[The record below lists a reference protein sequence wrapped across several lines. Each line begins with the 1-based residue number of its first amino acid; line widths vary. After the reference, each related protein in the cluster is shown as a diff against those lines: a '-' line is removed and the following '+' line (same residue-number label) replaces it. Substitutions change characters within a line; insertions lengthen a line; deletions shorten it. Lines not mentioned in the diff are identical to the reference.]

1 MADFFY
7 LYFCMAK
14 LVFMKYLFGILLLFS
29 LSVQA
34 QFQLSGIVKDANTT
48 LPLPFATISSAGGAY
63 TLSDVDGKFTINTL
77 APIREFTISYI
88 GYDKKTTSVENGKS
102 FYLIALQQ
110 NTNNLQE
117 VLIPRENPAVAII
130 RKAIA
135 LKEQN
140 DPQKRISAFEFK
152 CYNSLVITANPDSIS
167 AKIDTLITTK
177 KSIKIDSSNYKFK
190 KMIQNQHLF
199 QTEKVSLYQFKNNH
213 LKETI
218 LGSKMAGLKQ
228 PIYEILGF
236 KLQSFSI
243 YDSNYELF
251 ETKYNSPIAKDALKE
266 YKYQL
271 LDSTEIEGR
280 NVYLIHFKNK
290 KKNKV
295 KGLEGVLYIDQNT
308 FGIAKAIM
316 RIKGVLDI
324 SGTHEFNFLPQENI
338 WFPSKKSFKIVK
350 GNNDDK
356 LQLLGGTVQFEGDT
370 EKDFKPRKKGASD
383 FIYLF
388 SKSANFEIQLNQPV
402 ELKKGAIALEISK
415 EATDRND
422 EFWNTYR
429 KDSLDIRSKRT
440 YTVLDSISIKN
451 NFERKLTIGRRLING
466 FIPAGPIDLDLR
478 KFFSFNNYEGF
489 RIGLGGTTNDLFSKT
504 IRMET
509 YTAYGTKDGAF
520 KYNLGIGTRLSESTN
535 SWIGIAYTDDV
546 REIASTVY
554 AIEKRGFKIYDP
566 RPFNISTFYNY
577 KNWRAYFETKLI
589 PKTESIWEVA
599 TAKVEPKFGYSY
611 LVNGK
616 SYTNYNMT
624 TAMVSLKWSPFSDY
638 MQTPTGRVE
647 VEKRFPNFTFQLTKS
662 ITNGEL
668 NDFSFGKIDLKTEYE
683 KKQLNGQKTSIL
695 VQGGYAFGDLPLTHL
710 YSISPNNITKET
722 IMQRITI
729 AGKNSFETMFY
740 NEFFSSEY
748 LYFQIKHGFQRITLF
763 KKVKP
768 SFVFVTRMAWGN
780 LHHAE
785 RHIGLDFKTLNQ
797 GYFESGVELNQ
808 IYKGLGLV
816 GFYRYGPNGLLKL
829 EDNIAIKLS
838 YILDLGF

>member
-1 MADFFY
+1 
-7 LYFCMAK
+7 
-14 LVFMKYLFGILLLFS
+14 MKYIYSILFLFS
-29 LSVQA
+29 LSLQA
-34 QFQLSGIVKDANTT
+34 QFQLNGIVKDAKNANV
-48 LPLPFATISSAGGAY
+48 LPFASISTPLGQNTI
-63 TLSDVDGKFTINTL
+63 SDVDGKFTIVS
-77 APIREFTISYI
+77 IRPLSEFSISYI
-88 GYDKKTTSVENGKS
+88 GYEKKRIVVDKEKS
-102 FYLIALQQ
+102 FYPIFLEL
-110 NTNNLQE
+110 NTNHLQE

-130 RKAIA
+130 RKTIA
-135 LKEQN
+135 LKAQN
-140 DPQKRISAFEFK
+140 NPEKRIPAFEFK
-152 CYNSLVITANPDSIS
+152 CYNSLVITANPDSING
-167 AKIDTLITTK
+167 KIDTLITNK
-177 KSIKIDSSNYKFK
+177 KSVKIDSSNYKFK
-190 KMIQNQHLF
+190 KMIQKQHLF
-199 QTEKVSLYQFKNNH
+199 QTEKVSLYQYKNNH

-251 ETKYNSPIAKDALKE
+251 ETKYNSPIANDALKE

-271 LDSTEIEGR
+271 LDSTEIDGR
-280 NVYLIHFKNK
+280 SVYMIHFKNK
-290 KKNKV
+290 KKNRAQ
-295 KGLEGVLYIDQNT
+295 GLEGVLYIDQNT
-308 FGIAKAIM
+308 FAIAKAVM
-316 RIKGVLDI
+316 RIRGVLDI
-324 SGTHEFNFLPQENI
+324 SGTHDFRFLPHEKV
-338 WFPSKKSFKIVK
+338 WFPTSKSFKIVK
-350 GNNDDK
+350 GNNDDDLK
-356 LQLLGGTVQFEGDT
+356 LLGGTIQFEGDT

-388 SKSANFEIQLNQPV
+388 SKSANFEIQLNLPI

-415 EATDRND
+415 EASDRKE

-440 YTVLDSISIKN
+440 YAVLDSIAKKN
-451 NFERKLTIGRRLING
+451 NLELKITVGRRLING

-489 RIGLGGTTNDLFSKT
+489 RLGLGGTTNDRFSKA
-504 IRMET
+504 IRVEG
-509 YTAYGTKDGAF
+509 YTAYGTKDGTF
-520 KYNLGIGTRLSESTN
+520 KYSIGIGTRLSEPTN

-577 KNWRAYFETKLI
+577 KNWRAYFESKFI

-611 LVNGK
+611 HLNGK
-616 SYTNYNMT
+616 TYTNYNMT
-624 TAMVSLKWSPFSDY
+624 TAMVSLRWSPFSDY

-662 ITNGEL
+662 ITNGSL
-668 NDFSFGKIDLKTEYE
+668 NDFDFGKIDLKTEYE
-683 KKQLNGQKTSIL
+683 KKQLNGQKTSLL
-695 VQGGYAFGDLPLTHL
+695 VQGGYTFGNLPLTHL

-722 IMQRITI
+722 ILQRVTI

-748 LYFQIKHGFQRITLF
+748 VYVQMKHGFQRITLF
-763 KKVKP
+763 KKIKP

-785 RHIGLDFKTLNQ
+785 RHVGLDFKTLNK

-829 EDNIAIKLS
+829 EDNLAVKIS